1 MMIITSSGSF
11 VQSYYKVTA
20 DRDYDSNEIIYIS
33 YGLKSS
39 AECLEDHG
47 FVPEIDLDA
56 ATCELT
62 VQIDEETDKY
72 PDDKINILLAAGQT

>member
-1 MMIITSSGSF
+1 
-11 VQSYYKVTA
+11 
-20 DRDYDSNEIIYIS
+20 
-33 YGLKSS
+33 
-39 AECLEDHG
+39 LEDHG